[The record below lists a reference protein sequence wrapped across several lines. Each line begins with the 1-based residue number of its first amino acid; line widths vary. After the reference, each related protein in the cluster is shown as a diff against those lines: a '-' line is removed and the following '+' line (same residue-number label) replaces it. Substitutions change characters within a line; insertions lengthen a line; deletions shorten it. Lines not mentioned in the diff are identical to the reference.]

1 MDWGGN
7 RLCVTLYNINDSL
20 SSLTCSFD
28 GRFWYATL
36 EDWLSLGSEK
46 SRCCISILHLN
57 IWFDCFRCGFWCRSD
72 YIGYMW
78 HLSMRSLW
86 KAYTSY
92 YTLQLY
98 ITQFFFSYLQCGK
111 AGERLGNRFSRDRI
125 TLPHTQTHQHTV
137 VPLAS
142 IRVVF
147 ANVYILF
154 YVLLLVYAIRDFFGV
169 SFASLCCWLW
179 HIWSHAFPTA
189 STCFETIYYSVAP
202 Q

>member
-1 MDWGGN
+1 M
-7 RLCVTLYNINDSL
+7 LHIDSAFEYL
-20 SSLTCSFD
+20 I
-28 GRFWYATL
+28 
-36 EDWLSLGSEK
+36 WL
-46 SRCCISILHLN
+46 
-57 IWFDCFRCGFWCRSD
+57 F
-72 YIGYMW
+72 
-78 HLSMRSLW
+78 SMRFLMSIGLHRIHVTFVY
-86 KAYTSY
+86 AVALEGLYFVLYSTA
-92 YTLQLY
+92 LQLY

-189 STCFETIYYSVAP
+189 STCFEAIYYSVAP